1 MGAVGF
7 ISVLFPFLLPLSIIL
22 VSKDTGEPL
31 RESSGLARLAGTGEA
46 GELVGRIDRGHPG
59 RCCTCASFFFVS
71 QAHLCATKAKIKV
84 FLNQLEKLLV
94 TFSYLS

>member
-46 GELVGRIDRGHPG
+46 GELVGRIDKGHPVRDFHG
-59 RCCTCASFFFVS
+59 YSDNTSTS
-71 QAHLCATKAKIKV
+71 KKIMKDV
-84 FLNQLEKLLV
+84 FARGDLYFRWVVHTNR
-94 TFSYLS
+94 YI

>member
-1 MGAVGF
+1 MGF

-59 RCCTCASFFFVS
+59 RC
-71 QAHLCATKAKIKV
+71 I
-84 FLNQLEKLLV
+84 
-94 TFSYLS
+94 YLSAKRIYVPQRCF